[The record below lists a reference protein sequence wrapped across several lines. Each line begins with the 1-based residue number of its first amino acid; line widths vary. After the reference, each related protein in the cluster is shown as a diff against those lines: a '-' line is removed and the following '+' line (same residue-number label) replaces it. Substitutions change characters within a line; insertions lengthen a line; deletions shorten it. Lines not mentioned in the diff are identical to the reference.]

1 MSMGRAKSVVLI
13 GTEGRL
19 IEVEADI
26 GQTLP
31 AFVLLGLPD
40 AALRESQDR
49 IRSAAKNA
57 GIELPRRRL
66 TINLFPASLPK
77 SGSAFDLAILI
88 SAWAADGHV
97 EGVSD
102 VVFLAELGLDGRLRP
117 VSGVLPAVV
126 AAVRSGIDTVVVS
139 AENAAEAALVPGVE
153 VLSAEHVVPIAAYFR
168 ASSSSP
174 LPVPPGQEVQRHSGG
189 CSIGD
194 EATAAA
200 PAVAK
205 DLADVRGQ
213 YEARFAAEV
222 AAAGGHHLMLIG
234 APGAGKTMLAE
245 RLPSI
250 LPPLDDAEAMAVT
263 AIASISSGVQSVT
276 QLQRRRP
283 FEAPHHSATAPAI
296 LGGGTGL
303 PGPGAVTRAHLG
315 VLFLDE
321 ATEMPRHV
329 LDALR
334 QPLETGT
341 ITLHRSAGQVTYPAA
356 FQLVL
361 ACNPCPCGM
370 SLVSGAQCTCS
381 VAQRR
386 NYMTRL
392 SGPLLDRIDLQV
404 HVERPRSTALKAAEP
419 GESSSEVAQR
429 VQQARALQTDRLAP
443 YGLELNSQVPL
454 NLLSAQLRLPQRCI
468 RLLDQALDRAQI
480 SLRGYVRV
488 LRLAWTISDLLCKDY
503 PDEADIDTA
512 MQLRLARVRN

>member
-66 TINLFPASLPK
+66 TVNLFPASLPK
-77 SGSAFDLAILI
+77 SGSGLDLAILI

-126 AAVRSGIDTVVVS
+126 AAVRAGIDTVVVS

-153 VLSAEHVVPIAAYFR
+153 VLSAEHVVPIAAYFGTGS
-168 ASSSSP
+168 AAPSSV
-174 LPVPPGQEVQRHSGG
+174 LPGQEVQRRNGG

-194 EATAAA
+194 AV
-200 PAVAK
+200 PAQASVK
-205 DLADVRGQ
+205 DLADIRGQ

-234 APGAGKTMLAE
+234 SPGAGKTMLAE

-263 AIASISSGVQSVT
+263 AIASISSGAQSVT
-276 QLQRRRP
+276 ELQRCRP

-296 LGGGTGL
+296 LGGGARL

-321 ATEMPRHV
+321 ATEMSRHV

-370 SLVSGAQCTCS
+370 NVGSGAQCTCS

-386 NYMTRL
+386 NYMSRL

-404 HVERPRSTALKAAEP
+404 HVERPRSAALAGAAP
-419 GESSSEVAQR
+419 GECSSEVAQR
-429 VQQARALQTDRLAP
+429 VQQARALQADRLAP
-443 YGLELNSQVPL
+443 YGLHLNSQVPL
-454 NLLSAQLRLPQRCI
+454 NLLTAQLRLPQNCM

-488 LRLAWTISDLLCKDY
+488 LRLAWTVSDLLSKDH
-503 PDEADIDTA
+503 PEEADLDAA
-512 MQLRLARVRN
+512 MQLRLARARN